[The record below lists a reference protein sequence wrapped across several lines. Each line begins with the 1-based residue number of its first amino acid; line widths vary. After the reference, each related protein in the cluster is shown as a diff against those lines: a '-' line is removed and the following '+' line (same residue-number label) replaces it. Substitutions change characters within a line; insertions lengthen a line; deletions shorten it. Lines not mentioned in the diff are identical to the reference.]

1 MTNAQTLFL
10 HKLLDYAAKTGIC
23 SNWPN
28 CKELKVCGDAM
39 ADQVCL
45 MTWHGSLAIITSV
58 LNHGIA
64 THSLQSEPRLSIGS
78 FFSDIIQLY
87 E

>member
-28 CKELKVCGDAM
+28 CKELKVCGDTM

-58 LNHGIA
+58 LNHGKA
-64 THSLQSEPRLSIGS
+64 NTQSPIRAKTVHWVI
-78 FFSDIIQLY
+78 FFRYYPIV
-87 E
+87 